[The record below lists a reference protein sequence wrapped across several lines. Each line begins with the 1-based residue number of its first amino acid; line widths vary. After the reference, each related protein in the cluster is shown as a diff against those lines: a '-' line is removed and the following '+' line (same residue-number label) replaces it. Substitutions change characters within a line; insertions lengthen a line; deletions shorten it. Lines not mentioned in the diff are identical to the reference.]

1 MSWNLVALFDLARD
15 NATPEWLR
23 EQLAA
28 NPPAIAE
35 LVQFVRH
42 EEWYKKSVKEP
53 KAWTIEAIM
62 GRPYLRGP
70 FGFSI
75 WYELRSLEFSDGIRF
90 GWFTYHEPYRTAVR
104 RVCLLIA
111 DLVGSARVIYTH
123 EGMPYDGV
131 PLADKIPWPVPPPY
145 TLRDKETA
153 LRTLIGPPAATFQE
167 LNLAKDFGPRAWYID
182 TFADLRDAEHSA

>member
-1 MSWNLVALFDLARD
+1 MSWNLVALFDLGRE
-15 NATPEWLR
+15 NATPDWLR

-28 NPPAIAE
+28 NPQAFVE
-35 LVQFVRH
+35 WVQVMRQDAYFNVLTGRTH
-42 EEWYKKSVKEP
+42 
-53 KAWTIEAIM
+53 WTIETH
-62 GRPYLRGP
+62 PSGP
-70 FGFSI
+70 RLLGPERFEIDFAP
-75 WYELRSLEFSDGIRF
+75 RTLEASDSIRF
-90 GWFTYHEPYRTAVR
+90 GAFQGREAYRRAVR

-123 EGMPYDGV
+123 ECMPYDGV

-167 LNLAKDFGPRAWYID
+167 LHVAQDFGPRAWYID
-182 TFADLRDAEHSA
+182 TFADLRDAEHST